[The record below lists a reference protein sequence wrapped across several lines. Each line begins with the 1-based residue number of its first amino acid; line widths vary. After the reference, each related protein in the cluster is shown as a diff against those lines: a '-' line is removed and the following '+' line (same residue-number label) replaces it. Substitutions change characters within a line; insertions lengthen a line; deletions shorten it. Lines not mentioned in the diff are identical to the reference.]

1 MSKTLLKQGVK
12 SSNKGLLAILV
23 EGHMGSDTASSF
35 VLSYRSL
42 AGMTKRSLE
51 SWRTLEFHR
60 TLQRAPLLSGTFP
73 IQLPCG
79 RRGKLV

>member
-51 SWRTLEFHR
+51 S
-60 TLQRAPLLSGTFP
+60 
-73 IQLPCG
+73 
-79 RRGKLV
+79 